1 MVDSAKA
8 AESGLGV
15 GDMNR
20 SLHAGSG
27 ETGIR
32 LVTVY
37 GEVLPPPG
45 DEVDWSVAALRAKG
59 WSRPEYPGDH
69 GHVNVRSRARLQPG
83 RFLRNLRPAMSDIVD
98 IDER

>member
-1 MVDSAKA
+1 VVPVGVSTVDSATT

-32 LVTVY
+32 LDAVY
-37 GEVLPPPG
+37 GERSPPG
-45 DEVDWSVAALRAKG
+45 AEVDRSVQPSGRRA
-59 WSRPEYPGDH
+59 W
-69 GHVNVRSRARLQPG
+69 
-83 RFLRNLRPAMSDIVD
+83 
-98 IDER
+98 